1 MLLNTSLV
9 LKWWDEA
16 PSHIEKL
23 IDPYHPTRAVSSE
36 GAGLLVKFVNQ
47 EEYLVIWL
55 LYFEPISQPQFREAD
70 PLISLP
76 LIHKG
81 YG

>member
-1 MLLNTSLV
+1 MLQITSLV

-16 PSHIEKL
+16 PSHIKEL

-36 GAGLLVKFVNQ
+36 GAGLLVKFVSQ
-47 EEYLVIWL
+47 EADLVIWFL
-55 LYFEPISQPQFREAD
+55 DFGPISQPQFREAD
-70 PLISLP
+70 PVISLP
-76 LIHKG
+76 FIHKG